1 MQAANRE
8 CIDIRGALF
17 LTVKA
22 SGRLTHVMVYVSP
35 DVQGM
40 YLSKQCLVELG
51 VISNKFPCAGEM
63 NIIGTVGH
71 SPPNN
76 LPHDGFENLENV
88 GQVCANTMADCGCL
102 LRQSPPTRPS
112 KLPFNCSA
120 ENIGKMKDWLINRY
134 AASTFNKCTHQS
146 LPFIK
151 AEPMKLHTD
160 ENVTPVAH
168 HTPAI
173 VPLHFRDKVKEG
185 LDADERL
192 GVIERV
198 PEGVPTTWLHRMV
211 IMPKENGDPRR
222 TVDLSPL
229 NKHCA

>member
-22 SGRLTHVMVYVSP
+22 SDQITHVMVYVSP

-40 YLSKQCLVELG
+40 YLSKQCLAELR
-51 VISNKFPCAGEM
+51 VISENFPCPGEM
-63 NIIGTVGH
+63 SAVGAVKTT
-71 SPPNN
+71 NM
-76 LPHDGFENLENV
+76 ENLSV
-88 GQVCANTMADCGCL
+88 GLGSSKEVDKVCAQSTADCGCL

-112 KLPFNCSA
+112 KLPITCSA
-120 ENIGKMKDWLINRY
+120 DNIDKMKEWLIERY

-146 LPFIK
+146 LPCID
-151 AEPMKLHTD
+151 AESMKLHTD
-160 ENVTPVAH
+160 ENATPVAH

-185 LDADERL
+185 LVFPPH
-192 GVIERV
+192 GCIE
-198 PEGVPTTWLHRMV
+198 W
-211 IMPKENGDPRR
+211 
-222 TVDLSPL
+222 
-229 NKHCA
+229 